1 MNLQK
6 SFKYADLQ
14 FKKHLLL
21 LLSIIKTVEYIFSGF
36 FEKSKDLHLSE
47 IKSFCNIINYTIHY
61 GVSMGGLY
69 KLKVLFSKDGIN

>member
-6 SFKYADLQ
+6 SLKYADLQ

-21 LLSIIKTVEYIFSGF
+21 LSIFKTVEYIFSGF

-47 IKSFCNIINYTIHY
+47 IKSFCNIINYTI
-61 GVSMGGLY
+61 
-69 KLKVLFSKDGIN
+69 

>member
-21 LLSIIKTVEYIFSGF
+21 LSIFKTVEYIFSGF

-47 IKSFCNIINYTIHY
+47 IKSFWNIINYTIQY
-61 GVSMGGLY
+61 GVSMGGGY
-69 KLKVLFSKDGIN
+69 IN